1 MKNPE
6 YKKMLVFFGF
16 VVLAIAAYFLMA
28 NIGWVLEK
36 LNALL
41 GIFKPLIIGFCVAFF
56 AYPPAKKLRGFFEKA
71 KNKWLRRFAKGLGIL
86 IVYVVLIAILA
97 LLFWVVLPMFYENL
111 AVFAKQVPQF
121 FTSIVNWLNGVFQM
135 FDATKGIDLWASMQ
149 SEGFMSFLQK
159 FSVGSLNSLIPMV
172 GGVASSV
179 FSVFIGLIISVYMLL
194 EREALGKVVR
204 EILQIL
210 LKKRRFEVLQ
220 KYALNASSLLYSYI
234 MSLVLDSA
242 VIGTLYAILLS
253 LFHVPYAPFF
263 GVLVFTFN
271 LIPYFGP
278 IIVVVIISLIAI
290 ISIGFVNAI
299 WLLLC
304 MIVMGQLDGN
314 FIQPKIV
321 SKSVGISP
329 FWVIFSVIVFGG
341 IFGIPGMLLGVPF
354 TAALRMIYHDYLDDH
369 KINASKG

>member
-1 MKNPE
+1 
-6 YKKMLVFFGF
+6 
-16 VVLAIAAYFLMA
+16 
-28 NIGWVLEK
+28 
-36 LNALL
+36 
-41 GIFKPLIIGFCVAFF
+41 
-56 AYPPAKKLRGFFEKA
+56 
-71 KNKWLRRFAKGLGIL
+71 
-86 IVYVVLIAILA
+86 
-97 LLFWVVLPMFYENL
+97 
-111 AVFAKQVPQF
+111 
-121 FTSIVNWLNGVFQM
+121 
-135 FDATKGIDLWASMQ
+135 
-149 SEGFMSFLQK
+149 
-159 FSVGSLNSLIPMV
+159 MV

-369 KINASKG
+369 KINASKE